1 MKVCPKCGQSF
12 ADGFT
17 YCPKDAARLERY
29 DLRARVRQQD
39 EFHFLLESES
49 FLSRLKRELAGAVGE
64 LIANPRAFLKGLL
77 RGEGSTRQRK
87 RLLQAGLATA
97 VIAYTAVMLVTLLT
111 GMFKSERTVDAS
123 VDECP
128 GCEVIL
134 VLPAVPRKA
143 EPVKDVTKSG
153 AGFLGGSVERPQ
165 PERARGGGGR
175 NDNAPAINGEMPTP
189 SLLPQINPPD
199 LKPPKLNPAL
209 IAPETIY
216 ADDAFRRRISGQ
228 YGMPNGQEN
237 IPSLGNGKGSGVGP
251 GDDDGYG
258 PGRKGNRGGD
268 ENRLGSRPP
277 TGDGDGVYQQ
287 SPNLKPMILYSEK
300 AKYTE
305 EARQNKIQ
313 GSVVLSVVFGADG
326 HIRNIRTARGLPFG
340 LTENAI
346 EAARRIR
353 FRPAIKDGRP
363 VSVGG
368 TLEFNFALY

>member
-17 YCPKDAARLERY
+17 YCPKDAAPLDKY

-39 EFHFLLESES
+39 ELHFLLESDS
-49 FLSRLKRELAGAVGE
+49 LLSRLKRELAGAVGE
-64 LIANPRAFLKGLL
+64 LKANPRAFLKGLL
-77 RGEGSTRQRK
+77 RGEGSTRNRK

-97 VIAYTAVMLVTLLT
+97 VIAYASVMLVVLLT
-111 GMFKSERTVDAS
+111 GMFKSERMVDAS

-128 GCEVIL
+128 GCGVTL
-134 VLPAVPRKA
+134 VVPAVPTEA
-143 EPVKDVTKSG
+143 ERVKDVTKPG
-153 AGFLGGSVERPQ
+153 AGFLGGGAERPQ
-165 PERARGGGGR
+165 PERAHGGGGR
-175 NDNAPAINGEMPTP
+175 NDNAPAIKGEMSPP
-189 SLLPQINPPD
+189 SLFPQINPPD

-209 IAPETIY
+209 IAPETIN
-216 ADDAFRRRISGQ
+216 ADEAFRRRISAQ
-228 YGMPNGQEN
+228 YGLRDGQEN
-237 IPSLGNGKGSGVGP
+237 ISSLGDGKGPGIGP
-251 GDDDGYG
+251 GNGDGYG
-258 PGRKGNRGGD
+258 PGEKGNRGGD
-268 ENRLGSRPP
+268 KNRLGSGPY
-277 TGDGDGVYQQ
+277 TGDSDGVYQQ
-287 SPNLKPMILYSEK
+287 SPNLKPTILYSEK

-326 HIRNIRTARGLPFG
+326 RLRNIRTARGLPFG

-353 FRPAIKDGRP
+353 FQPAIKDGRP
-363 VSVGG
+363 VSVSG